1 MPLKLP
7 RVFASLQRDEAAQ
20 FHGEDVDARMIGLA
34 YFEDDADCPW
44 YTFVAITGVA
54 NAVSKGFW

>member
-34 YFEDDADCPW
+34 YFEDDARGIPLLQ
-44 YTFVAITGVA
+44 
-54 NAVSKGFW
+54 